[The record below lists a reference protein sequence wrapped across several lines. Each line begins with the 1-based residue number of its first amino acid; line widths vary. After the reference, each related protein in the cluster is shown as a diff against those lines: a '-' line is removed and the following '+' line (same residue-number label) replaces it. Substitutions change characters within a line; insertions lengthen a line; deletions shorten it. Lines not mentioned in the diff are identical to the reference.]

1 MKVLSRDKF
10 DKYLPKEER
19 EKQLKLIFEQA
30 EFFPTG
36 KLTILACRDVEDNK
50 FLELALAAKADCI
63 ITGDKDLLVLH
74 PFHDIPIL
82 SPSDFVN
89 QWILNFV
96 NVRNFDKNF
105 PQPQRLFSTAFRVF
119 SRKAVEN
126 RRAPLRTHNSKL
138 NTTSPPHLLRA
149 VVFWTP
155 FWPF

>member
-1 MKVLSRDKF
+1 MRYIVDTNLLISALIKPLSLPGKALNKARTEGRLCFSEKTRGEVMKLLSRDKF

-89 QWILNFV
+89 Q
-96 NVRNFDKNF
+96 
-105 PQPQRLFSTAFRVF
+105 
-119 SRKAVEN
+119 
-126 RRAPLRTHNSKL
+126 
-138 NTTSPPHLLRA
+138 
-149 VVFWTP
+149 
-155 FWPF
+155 